1 MRLHRHDR
9 RHSIRWSI
17 GIGWTLGGLIVSL
30 GRVHL
35 HVGGKG

>member
-9 RHSIRWSI
+9 RHSIKWSI
-17 GIGWTLGGLIVSL
+17 GIGSTLGGLIVSL

-35 HVGGKG
+35 HIGGNG

>member
-17 GIGWTLGGLIVSL
+17 GIGSTLGGLIVSL

-35 HVGGKG
+35 HIGGKG